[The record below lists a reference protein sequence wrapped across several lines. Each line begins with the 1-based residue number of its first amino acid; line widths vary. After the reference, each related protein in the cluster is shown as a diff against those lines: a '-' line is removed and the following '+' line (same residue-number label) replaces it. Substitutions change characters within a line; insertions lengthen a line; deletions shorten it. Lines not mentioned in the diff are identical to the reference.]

1 MPLIKYSHS
10 LMESLEA
17 EGWAHNGAGEIAEGK
32 PQWCQGNTARFR
44 HSRELQAQDVLRTQV
59 VAGGNA
65 VVGFAAESY
74 DVEKHHQ
81 L

>member
-1 MPLIKYSHS
+1 
-10 LMESLEA
+10 MESLEA

-59 VAGGNA
+59 VEGRAF
-65 VVGFAAESY
+65 VGFATEIF
-74 DVEKHHQ
+74 DVEKHVETRKSIAVV
-81 L
+81 